1 MEATMTFEEV
11 LDIYKV
17 EYDNDNF
24 INLNDLNNKLFCTF
38 VRLEE
43 IEAKVEELSS
53 TYSIMYNKMFVLHIK
68 SNNEYVITYNVDQ
81 GNVSE
86 IPENTILVHRKKDT
100 NTLYTINALNELI
113 KKLNGG
119 VVDTKFP
126 INWKHYK
133 NCVLLT
139 QHNELKQLNTK
150 IHKII
155 ELQFGYL
162 ENCYYI

>member
-24 INLNDLNNKLFCTF
+24 VNLNDLNNKLFCTF

-155 ELQFGYL
+155 EL
-162 ENCYYI
+162 

>member
-1 MEATMTFEEV
+1 MDTTMIFEEV

-53 TYSIMYNKMFVLHIK
+53 TYSIMYNKMFVLHVK
-68 SNNEYVITYNVDQ
+68 SNDEYVITYNVDQ
-81 GNVSE
+81 GNVNE

-155 ELQFGYL
+155 AL
-162 ENCYYI
+162 